1 MKPRIA
7 YILKMY
13 PRFSETFIVNEILEL
28 ERQGVDVRIYS
39 LRKPDDGRF
48 HASLARVR
56 AQVIYVPQYPQME
69 PESIASRHAIVRERF
84 PSRYQALREEVVAR
98 DDESVIRHFLQAGF
112 VAGHLLQHPVD
123 AMHAH
128 FSSLPTRIA
137 NYVYRLIGLPYSFT
151 AHAKDIFHESV
162 NNRSL
167 RSKILAARFVVT
179 VSDFNKAY
187 LENLIGDL
195 PSDIRRLY
203 NGVDLNR
210 FRVGNEEDR
219 RPDLILGV
227 GRLVE
232 KKGFDV
238 LIRACD
244 LLVKWGVDFRCQIIG
259 KGSERERLKALI
271 AELGLDDRVALLGP
285 RPQDEVAE
293 AYRRAAIFALPC
305 IVGSDGNRDGLPTV
319 LLEAMAS
326 GLPAVSTSLTGVPEI
341 IDDGINGLL
350 VEPEDVEE
358 LARALAALLK
368 DESLRREMGRAARR
382 KVEEVF
388 DVHKNVAQLRA
399 WLAEPVPDAF
409 PEAGL
414 TMHLPPLELPSISV
428 PSVKELLAVL

>member
-1 MKPRIA
+1 M
-7 YILKMY
+7 
-13 PRFSETFIVNEILEL
+13 
-28 ERQGVDVRIYS
+28 
-39 LRKPDDGRF
+39 
-48 HASLARVR
+48 
-56 AQVIYVPQYPQME
+56 
-69 PESIASRHAIVRERF
+69 
-84 PSRYQALREEVVAR
+84 
-98 DDESVIRHFLQAGF
+98 
-112 VAGHLLQHPVD
+112 
-123 AMHAH
+123 
-128 FSSLPTRIA
+128 
-137 NYVYRLIGLPYSFT
+137 
-151 AHAKDIFHESV
+151 
-162 NNRSL
+162 
-167 RSKILAARFVVT
+167 VT